1 MAMLASWLCKQVG
14 YVQDK
19 KELKEWK
26 KVMEKQLAEKNNAI
40 NNLNEVLRQQNKRI
54 QHIHNNN
61 QQLSDAMEHIVKQ
74 LKAKSNEADQDEK
87 FEISNNRI
95 HVLQSRVSILTSHLR
110 EASQRIETLAS
121 SFETTKQEL
130 EDSSTLISSAMS
142 ELKEVTQRITDVGT
156 ALSQMEFKV
165 LQTEK
170 KINHGINVKKQT
182 ILESLLQEINELE
195 DEKDGLL
202 RFTEEAL
209 GIHGDEEIRTQ
220 LHEKINS
227 TLEKVRR
234 YEGSQKIATSL

>member
-1 MAMLASWLCKQVG
+1 MLASWLCKQVG

-61 QQLSDAMEHIVKQ
+61 QQLSDAMKHIVKQ

-170 KINHGINVKKQT
+170 K
-182 ILESLLQEINELE
+182 

>member
-1 MAMLASWLCKQVG
+1 MGNVYSLVKSRPN
-14 YVQDK
+14 YK

-61 QQLSDAMEHIVKQ
+61 QQLSDAMKHIVKQ
-74 LKAKSNEADQDEK
+74 LK
-87 FEISNNRI
+87 
-95 HVLQSRVSILTSHLR
+95 SRVSILTSHLR